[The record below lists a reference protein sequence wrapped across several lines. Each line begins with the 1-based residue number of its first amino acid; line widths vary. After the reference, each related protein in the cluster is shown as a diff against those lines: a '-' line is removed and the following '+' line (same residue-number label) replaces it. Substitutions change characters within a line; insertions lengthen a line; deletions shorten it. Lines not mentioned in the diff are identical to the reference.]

1 MNTIYM
7 NWQKFLFELN
17 LLCCPALSPQMLGTK
32 LSAPE
37 TLKTS
42 VAQSPLAFGCPM
54 LNDIKSKL
62 QNKIKPQKMKY
73 LIHLNVSEKNLPNLG
88 DVLGLF
94 QKRLV
99 QFDGEGTG
107 RR

>member
-1 MNTIYM
+1 MAV
-7 NWQKFLFELN
+7 K
-17 LLCCPALSPQMLGTK
+17 K
-32 LSAPE
+32 
-37 TLKTS
+37 
-42 VAQSPLAFGCPM
+42 
-54 LNDIKSKL
+54 
-62 QNKIKPQKMKY
+62 
-73 LIHLNVSEKNLPNLG
+73 KNLPNLG